1 MNKALFLSVLFFGS
15 QVIAQ
20 SPIDSL
26 YSIWNDATRNDTV
39 RLNAM
44 NELAYTAV
52 AGPYGF
58 VIGPDSLLVLVDE
71 MNALA
76 SRIGSERYQVDAN
89 IQRARAHLIMKNPA
103 ALEAAK
109 QALETAEETGY
120 LYGQFRAIGL
130 IGVSYRQANN
140 PIKALDY
147 LNKAFLNGLDYKE
160 DEASSIFGEIKSFS
174 YNKSVASLH
183 NMMGEINRGM
193 GSYSKALEHYE
204 LALRGHLLD
213 NNPVEVAAVK
223 SNIGTVY
230 EKLEENDKAMT
241 YYEEALAVF
250 EEFGHLKY
258 QGNALGNMANIY
270 MAQKSF
276 ERAEEYM
283 NHNLKIQ
290 KKFGPPYEAQAYMS
304 LANLNIDKKDFKKAF
319 EYTNKAEEILAPLG
333 AQAKELMAYL
343 KMYQG
348 NIYMEQGN
356 YTKSIEMFQ
365 ESSRLTDEINSLNLK
380 ANSVEYLYK
389 AHKKS
394 GKATRALE
402 YHEQLMVLKDSLNK
416 DETSKK
422 LQKVEL
428 TNRFFVDSLALED
441 RRMKSELTYEKEIL
455 EKTNTR
461 NIFMASG
468 IILLVIAG
476 GLWSRLNFTRKSK
489 ATLQVEKDRSENL
502 LLNILPAEVAEE
514 LKQNGEAK
522 ARDFDMVT
530 VIFTD
535 FKGFTQTSEKLTANE
550 LVDELNY
557 CFKGFDNI
565 MEKFGIEKI
574 KTIGDA
580 YMAVGGLNDDA
591 NNASIMTTRAALEM
605 QEFVIARKKDRDSQ
619 GLFSFEMRLGI
630 NSGPVVAGIV
640 GVKKFQYDI
649 WGDTVNT
656 ASRIESSGEVGRV
669 NISKDTY
676 EFIKDETEF
685 TFTKRKD
692 IKVKGKGE
700 MGMYFVDSAA
710 I

>member
-1 MNKALFLSVLFFGS
+1 MKKTLFLLVLIFSS
-15 QVIAQ
+15 QIIAQ

-26 YSIWNDATRNDTV
+26 YSIWNDATLNDTV

-52 AGPYGF
+52 GGPYGF
-58 VIGPDSLLVLVDE
+58 VIAPDSLLVLAAE

-76 SRIGSERYQVDAN
+76 SIIGSERYQVDAN
-89 IQRARAHLIMKNPA
+89 IQRARAHLFMRNPA
-103 ALEAAK
+103 ALEAAI
-109 QALETAEETGY
+109 QAFETAEETGY
-120 LYGQFRAIGL
+120 LYGQFRAIAL
-130 IGVSYRQANN
+130 IGVSYRNANN
-140 PIKALDY
+140 PMKALDY
-147 LNKAFLNGLDYKE
+147 LNKAFLNGVDFKE
-160 DEASSIFGEIKSFS
+160 DDASSVFGEIKSYS
-174 YNKSVASLH
+174 YNKSVANLH
-183 NMMGEINRGM
+183 NMIGEINRGM
-193 GSYSKALEHYE
+193 GSYSEALEHYE

-213 NNPVEVAAVK
+213 NNLLMVAAVK
-223 SNIGTVY
+223 NNIGLVY
-230 EKLEENDKAMT
+230 EKLEENDKAMM

-250 EEFGHLKY
+250 EEFDHLLF

-270 MAQKSF
+270 MKQKSF
-276 ERAEEYM
+276 EKAEEYM
-283 NHNLKIQ
+283 NRNLKIQ
-290 KKFGPPYEAQAYMS
+290 KNFGPSYEAQAYMS
-304 LANLNIDKKDFKKAF
+304 LANLNIDKKDFKKAL
-319 EYTNKAEEILAPLG
+319 EYTNRAEEILTPFG
-333 AQAKELMAYL
+333 AEAKSEMATL

-356 YTKSIEMFQ
+356 YTKSIELFQ
-365 ESSRLTDEINSLNLK
+365 ESSRLTDETNSLNLK
-380 ANSVEYLYK
+380 ANSVEYLYQ

-394 GKATRALE
+394 GKAARALE
-402 YHEQLMVLKDSLNK
+402 YHEELMVLKDSLNK
-416 DETSKK
+416 DETGKK

-441 RRMKSELTYEKEIL
+441 RRMKAELTYEKEIL

-580 YMAVGGLNDDA
+580 YMAVGGLNDEA

-619 GLFSFEMRLGI
+619 GLFAFEMRLGI

-669 NISKDTY
+669 NISKATY

-685 TFTKRKD
+685 TFTKRKN

>member
-1 MNKALFLSVLFFGS
+1 
-15 QVIAQ
+15 
-20 SPIDSL
+20 
-26 YSIWNDATRNDTV
+26 
-39 RLNAM
+39 
-44 NELAYTAV
+44 
-52 AGPYGF
+52 
-58 VIGPDSLLVLVDE
+58 
-71 MNALA
+71 
-76 SRIGSERYQVDAN
+76 
-89 IQRARAHLIMKNPA
+89 
-103 ALEAAK
+103 
-109 QALETAEETGY
+109 
-120 LYGQFRAIGL
+120 
-130 IGVSYRQANN
+130 
-140 PIKALDY
+140 
-147 LNKAFLNGLDYKE
+147 
-160 DEASSIFGEIKSFS
+160 
-174 YNKSVASLH
+174 
-183 NMMGEINRGM
+183 
-193 GSYSKALEHYE
+193 
-204 LALRGHLLD
+204 
-213 NNPVEVAAVK
+213 
-223 SNIGTVY
+223 
-230 EKLEENDKAMT
+230 
-241 YYEEALAVF
+241 
-250 EEFGHLKY
+250 
-258 QGNALGNMANIY
+258 
-270 MAQKSF
+270 
-276 ERAEEYM
+276 
-283 NHNLKIQ
+283 
-290 KKFGPPYEAQAYMS
+290 
-304 LANLNIDKKDFKKAF
+304 
-319 EYTNKAEEILAPLG
+319 
-333 AQAKELMAYL
+333 
-343 KMYQG
+343 
-348 NIYMEQGN
+348 
-356 YTKSIEMFQ
+356 
-365 ESSRLTDEINSLNLK
+365 
-380 ANSVEYLYK
+380 
-389 AHKKS
+389 
-394 GKATRALE
+394 
-402 YHEQLMVLKDSLNK
+402 MVLKDSLNK

>member
-1 MNKALFLSVLFFGS
+1 MYG
-15 QVIAQ
+15 
-20 SPIDSL
+20 
-26 YSIWNDATRNDTV
+26 IWNDATRNDTV

-71 MNALA
+71 MEVLA

-130 IGVSYRQANN
+130 IGVSYGQANN
-140 PIKALDY
+140 PMKALDY

-283 NHNLKIQ
+283 NRNLKIQ
-290 KKFGPPYEAQAYMS
+290 KNLGPFYEAMAYMS
-304 LANLNIDKKDFKKAF
+304 LANLNTDKKDFKKAT
-319 EYTNKAEEILAPLG
+319 EYADKAEEILAPFG

-565 MEKFGIEKI
+565 MEKYGIEKI

-591 NNASIMTTRAALEM
+591 NSASIMTTRAALEM
-605 QEFVIARKKDRDSQ
+605 QAFVIARKKDRDSQ

-692 IKVKGKGE
+692 MKVKGKGE
-700 MGMYFVDSAA
+700 MGMYFVDSTAT
-710 I
+710 

>member
-1 MNKALFLSVLFFGS
+1 
-15 QVIAQ
+15 
-20 SPIDSL
+20 
-26 YSIWNDATRNDTV
+26 
-39 RLNAM
+39 
-44 NELAYTAV
+44 
-52 AGPYGF
+52 
-58 VIGPDSLLVLVDE
+58 
-71 MNALA
+71 
-76 SRIGSERYQVDAN
+76 
-89 IQRARAHLIMKNPA
+89 
-103 ALEAAK
+103 
-109 QALETAEETGY
+109 
-120 LYGQFRAIGL
+120 
-130 IGVSYRQANN
+130 
-140 PIKALDY
+140 
-147 LNKAFLNGLDYKE
+147 
-160 DEASSIFGEIKSFS
+160 
-174 YNKSVASLH
+174 
-183 NMMGEINRGM
+183 
-193 GSYSKALEHYE
+193 
-204 LALRGHLLD
+204 
-213 NNPVEVAAVK
+213 
-223 SNIGTVY
+223 
-230 EKLEENDKAMT
+230 
-241 YYEEALAVF
+241 
-250 EEFGHLKY
+250 
-258 QGNALGNMANIY
+258 
-270 MAQKSF
+270 
-276 ERAEEYM
+276 M

>member
-1 MNKALFLSVLFFGS
+1 MKKMLFLSFLFFSS
-15 QVIAQ
+15 QVISQ

-26 YSIWNDATRNDTV
+26 YGIWNDATRNDTV

-71 MNALA
+71 MEVLA

-130 IGVSYRQANN
+130 IGVSYGQANN
-140 PIKALDY
+140 PMKALDY

-283 NHNLKIQ
+283 NRNLKIQ
-290 KKFGPPYEAQAYMS
+290 KNLGPFYEAMAYMS
-304 LANLNIDKKDFKKAF
+304 LANLNTDKKDFKKAT
-319 EYTNKAEEILAPLG
+319 EYADKAEEILAPFG

-565 MEKFGIEKI
+565 MEKYGIEKI

-591 NNASIMTTRAALEM
+591 NSASIMTTRAALEM
-605 QEFVIARKKDRDSQ
+605 QAFVIARKKDRDSQ

-692 IKVKGKGE
+692 MKVKGKGE
-700 MGMYFVDSAA
+700 MGMYFVDSTAT
-710 I
+710 